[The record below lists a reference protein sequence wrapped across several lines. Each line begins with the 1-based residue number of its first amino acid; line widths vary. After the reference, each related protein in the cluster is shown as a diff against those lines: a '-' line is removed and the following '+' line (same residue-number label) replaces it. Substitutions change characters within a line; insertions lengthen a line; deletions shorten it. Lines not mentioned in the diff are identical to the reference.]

1 MNALEGFAELLSADS
16 LAPDQAD
23 AVHHVRIAAAEVRRM
38 VDQLL
43 ELADDLA
50 DDDLAPEAP

>member
-1 MNALEGFAELLSADS
+1 MANG
-16 LAPDQAD
+16 D
-23 AVHHVRIAAAEVRRM
+23 AKRSHVRIAAAEVRRM